1 MPRAASARRYA
12 QAVFELAL
20 ENNELE
26 RWLEDLTLLADSVAN
41 QQFVDFVSEPRVPT
55 PSKIEV
61 IREALGSSVSPLA
74 LNLISL
80 LATRNLVHLLPGIA
94 DQYQDL
100 LDAQQDIE
108 RAEVV
113 SAVPLDDAQRQ
124 SVTEMIGA
132 ISSSEV
138 RLNTRVEPAIVGGMI
153 VRIGDRVIDG
163 STRSRLQAMQRDLV
177 ERR

>member
-1 MPRAASARRYA
+1 
-12 QAVFELAL
+12 
-20 ENNELE
+20 
-26 RWLEDLTLLADSVAN
+26 
-41 QQFVDFVSEPRVPT
+41 
-55 PSKIEV
+55 
-61 IREALGSSVSPLA
+61 

-80 LATRNLVHLLPGIA
+80 LATRNLVHLLPAVA

-100 LDAQQDIE
+100 LDAEQGIE

-124 SVTEMIGA
+124 SVTEMISA
-132 ISSSEV
+132 ISSAEV
-138 RLNTRVEPAIVGGMI
+138 RLNTRVEPGIVGGMI

-163 STRSRLQAMQRDLV
+163 STKSRLQAMQRELA